1 MAGTMIPL
9 NSLTQQSLFELLYK
23 IDMDMAEQV
32 RSRRCPFCGGPLYY
46 ANYQRKPRG
55 GPPDIEEIFET
66 CFSLCCG
73 NEGCR
78 CRTKPPSVRFW
89 GRRVYWA
96 PVLLLVTALRQG
108 RNPDVTL
115 ERIKGFC
122 GLWRSTV
129 NRWREHFRSIFPQ
142 SSQYHRL
149 SGHLRLQP
157 GSNHL
162 FYDVLEQFCQAAQ
175 TPREA
180 LVNCLR
186 GLLVG
191 P

>member
-1 MAGTMIPL
+1 MISL
-9 NSLTQQSLFELLYK
+9 NSLTQQSLFTLLYE
-23 IDMDMAEQV
+23 IDLDMAEQA
-32 RSRRCPFCGGPLYY
+32 RSRRCPFCKGPLHYS
-46 ANYQRKPRG
+46 NYQRKPRG
-55 GPPDIEEIFET
+55 GPPGLLEAFEVR
-66 CFSLCCG
+66 FSLCCG
-73 NEGCR
+73 KEGCR

-108 RNPDVTL
+108 KNPDVTL

-122 GLWRSTV
+122 GPWRSTV
-129 NRWREHFRSIFPQ
+129 NRWREYFRSIFLQ
-142 SSQYHRL
+142 SRQYHRL
-149 SGHLRLQP
+149 SGHLSPRAGCGRELYEIMER
-157 GSNHL
+157 
-162 FYDVLEQFCQAAQ
+162 FFQAVQ
-175 TPREA
+175 TPAEA

>member
-1 MAGTMIPL
+1 
-9 NSLTQQSLFELLYK
+9 
-23 IDMDMAEQV
+23 
-32 RSRRCPFCGGPLYY
+32 
-46 ANYQRKPRG
+46 
-55 GPPDIEEIFET
+55 
-66 CFSLCCG
+66 
-73 NEGCR
+73 
-78 CRTKPPSVRFW
+78 
-89 GRRVYWA
+89 
-96 PVLLLVTALRQG
+96 VLLLVTALRQG